1 MKFQLCYSLP
11 SPAACEHCELIA
23 YLAPG
28 ESGPSAPHLPVNQG
42 VFVLCMFTCEW
53 RVSVLHEVTIYHNGW
68 YRRGR
73 VRVAIGLHHQQCG
86 PLVLPLP
93 EGWLI
98 WVPHEV
104 YCFPFCSSLHPSNN
118 KNTVLCANPPIK
130 NSNSSKSYLFY
141 RAFQNSIVHGRLILC
156 GVFPA
161 LGSPGKP
168 SGQHHGGRKVQV
180 WHMKLLQTW
189 LWGHFF
195 NPHLTLSVLH
205 STLKALSKLWS
216 HIVNF
221 LMALHLPFCS
231 CGCHEAV

>member
-1 MKFQLCYSLP
+1 
-11 SPAACEHCELIA
+11 
-23 YLAPG
+23 
-28 ESGPSAPHLPVNQG
+28 
-42 VFVLCMFTCEW
+42 MFTCEW

-161 LGSPGKP
+161 LTALCAHVGEEET
-168 SGQHHGGRKVQV
+168 HRN
-180 WHMKLLQTW
+180 
-189 LWGHFF
+189 F
-195 NPHLTLSVLH
+195 H
-205 STLKALSKLWS
+205 STTLGHWDPRNWERKHDVS
-216 HIVNF
+216 HIETFEIVPVPDLIN
-221 LMALHLPFCS
+221 
-231 CGCHEAV
+231 